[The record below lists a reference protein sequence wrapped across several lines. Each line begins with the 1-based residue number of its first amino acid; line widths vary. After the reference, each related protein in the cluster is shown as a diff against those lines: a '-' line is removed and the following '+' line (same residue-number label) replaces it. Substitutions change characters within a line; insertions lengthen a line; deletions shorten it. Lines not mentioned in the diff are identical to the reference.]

1 MCAHVLADDGDG
13 ETPLPPLPV
22 VQACEA
28 AVAGGAGGADP
39 AERLSSGL
47 LALGSHCLANA
58 GQLAASPR
66 QVGGRWPSWQPPLR
80 RSG

>member
-1 MCAHVLADDGDG
+1 MPLEQLCWLTSMCAHVLADDGDG

-28 AVAGGAGGADP
+28 EAAAAGGADP

-58 GQLAASPR
+58 GQAAASPR
-66 QVGGRWPSWQPPLR
+66 
-80 RSG
+80 